1 MSASTGLSIA
11 LAGLALV
18 AVAACSKQ
26 PQATGERPTRS
37 VGSVIAPSPADTSAP
52 VRRDTALP
60 SLVRLEREARALAR
74 TDGCKAAGACRTA
87 PVGWRG
93 CGGPRAYVIYCAA
106 TTDTVALFAKLA
118 ELEKAERAYNAN
130 SGMMSTCE
138 LRTPP
143 VVRLD
148 GQRCREAGTGP

>member
-1 MSASTGLSIA
+1 MTVPTGASIA

-18 AVAACSKQ
+18 AVAACSQQ
-26 PQATGERPTRS
+26 PQASGERPTRS
-37 VGSVIAPSPADTSAP
+37 VGSVIAPSPADTTAP
-52 VRRDTALP
+52 VQRDTALP
-60 SLVRLEREARALAR
+60 ALVRLEREARALAR
-74 TDGCKAAGACRTA
+74 TDGCTGAGACRTA

-118 ELEKAERAYNAN
+118 ELEQAERAYNAS

-138 LRTPP
+138 FRTPP
-143 VVRLD
+143 GVKLD
-148 GQRCREAGTGP
+148 GQRCREASTGP